1 MDAANLLQQIEATG
15 KVSGQDEAK
24 AIMEVWGRPRRE
36 MNWCERFFDSLGI
49 VFGFGDD
56 LLTILAS
63 KIVPKKVEWL
73 WPNRVPLGK
82 LTLFVGD
89 PDNGKSMVGTYVTAA
104 TTTGLD
110 WYEAKNVLSPSEVL
124 IFASEDDKDDTI
136 VPRLIAAG
144 ANLDKVQFGEIR
156 SDGPNQTSNERE
168 MQLDK
173 DVGAIRKALLE
184 NRNIRLVVIDPV
196 SNYVGNVKMIEEQ
209 AIRRVLAPLQK
220 LAAETSV
227 AIIGIMH
234 LNKKA
239 DLQVINRVGGAMAF
253 VGVARAVWLFCRDK
267 ENPDEFQMLCVKKN
281 IGERSNGLRYQIAT
295 RNIEIDGEEIPQPF
309 IEWLGETDQ
318 SANDVLVSK
327 SVGRA
332 SELEKASEWLKSLL
346 SAGPKRAS
354 DVEQEAVAAGFSDR
368 TLKRG
373 KAKLG
378 VQSEK
383 KGDGWYWR
391 L

>member
-1 MDAANLLQQIEATG
+1 
-15 KVSGQDEAK
+15 
-24 AIMEVWGRPRRE
+24 
-36 MNWCERFFDSLGI
+36 
-49 VFGFGDD
+49 
-56 LLTILAS
+56 
-63 KIVPKKVEWL
+63 
-73 WPNRVPLGK
+73 
-82 LTLFVGD
+82 
-89 PDNGKSMVGTYVTAA
+89 
-104 TTTGLD
+104 
-110 WYEAKNVLSPSEVL
+110 
-124 IFASEDDKDDTI
+124 
-136 VPRLIAAG
+136 
-144 ANLDKVQFGEIR
+144 
-156 SDGPNQTSNERE
+156 
-168 MQLDK
+168 
-173 DVGAIRKALLE
+173 
-184 NRNIRLVVIDPV
+184 
-196 SNYVGNVKMIEEQ
+196 
-209 AIRRVLAPLQK
+209 
-220 LAAETSV
+220 
-227 AIIGIMH
+227 
-234 LNKKA
+234 
-239 DLQVINRVGGAMAF
+239 
-253 VGVARAVWLFCRDK
+253 
-267 ENPDEFQMLCVKKN
+267 MLCVKKN

-373 KAKLG
+373 KAELG